1 MRISTGS
8 FGTMIQMTYLKTMN
22 WMWMRFLEPKSWKR
36 QRQLNQ
42 QWMNRLRE
50 ESRTPVDPTDD
61 SFSSDPK

>member
-1 MRISTGS
+1 
-8 FGTMIQMTYLKTMN
+8 MIQMTYLKTMN